1 MSYKLD
7 RTMSVDCQ
15 KKVII
20 NKLDVLLNEY
30 KLDKVSFDD
39 NLVNVIKTLQRRRK
53 EFDATRFFVLVVG
66 PVKSG
71 KSTLVNIFARKYVS
85 PTAYRECTALPTI
98 VGKLEQGKGLNKIT
112 QYSPTTN
119 FSSIDAQKETFDY
132 IVDVIR
138 GIETEDILR
147 SRVTIDK
154 SELNDHNIKESLTL
168 YYDGDNNNNN
178 NNASNDLVALLGVE
192 GNGFIDDEIMV
203 IDMPGLDGSG
213 RHQDN
218 VLVYSNMAKRAD
230 VVFFV
235 QSTAS
240 AINKASIDF
249 LKELFSEKQGQVP
262 VWLIH
267 NIHDSQYFLQDDDK
281 KKQDIKE
288 QIEIGQRRIRDDF
301 GVNRFESVV
310 LNLGKIYTEIHDK
323 GRVKEEYRKS
333 ITTTFDEYKTFET
346 ELIEKLKTERQ
357 IIKDKNNVGKAID
370 EINDSVRIINDII
383 SNLNNQ
389 INTIEENT
397 RTAESLS
404 ASLDNVRMTNLAF
417 LDFYDRLL
425 VEERIQV
432 SWEAIVSNK
441 INAEV
446 RRSINKI
453 KGKDLNFKIAKL
465 TGDCVTSAPIN
476 SGTQFRT
483 LLVNS
488 LCKNILDCFN
498 QTFEN
503 IRTSFNNLFNDENKL
518 AIGVDDLIRRLAEAE
533 LSTRIQSITPISVT
547 ERKWGGI
554 ASKKY
559 TVQEQ
564 RDILNEVRNDIIDN
578 IPSKLEEY
586 RATIGQ
592 NFIAIKDS
600 FITNVK
606 GIIDDYSNIY
616 VENQNQIKQ
625 EIENK
630 IKLLSEFRENL
641 LKQEELNGE

>member
-1 MSYKLD
+1 MSYNLN
-7 RTMSVDCQ
+7 RTMNVDCQ

-30 KLDKVSFDD
+30 TLDKVSFDD

-98 VGKLEQGKGLNKIT
+98 VGKLEEGKGLNKIT

-119 FSSIDAQKETFDY
+119 FSSPDAQKETFDY

-154 SELNDHNIKESLTL
+154 SDLNDHKIKERLTL

-178 NNASNDLVALLGVE
+178 DNASNNLVALLGVE

-288 QIEIGQRRIRDDF
+288 QIEMGQRRIRDGF

-323 GRVKEEYRKS
+323 GRVKEEYRES

-346 ELIEKLKTERQ
+346 KLIEKLKTERQ
-357 IIKDKNNVGKAID
+357 IIKDENNVGKAID
-370 EINDSVRIINDII
+370 EIDDSVRTLDVII
-383 SNLNNQ
+383 SQLNNQ
-389 INTIEENT
+389 IQTINENINMA
-397 RTAESLS
+397 RSLS
-404 ASLDNVRMTNLAF
+404 ALLDSVSINNLIF
-417 LDFYDRLL
+417 LNSYDTLL
-425 VEERIQV
+425 VAERIQE
-432 SWEAIVSNK
+432 SWENLVRNK
-441 INAEV
+441 ISGEV
-446 RRSINKI
+446 RRCKNKI
-453 KGKDLNFKIAKL
+453 KGKDLNNKL
-465 TGDCVTSAPIN
+465 ARITVDCVNLAPIN

-483 LLVNS
+483 SLVNA
-488 LCKNILDCFN
+488 LCENILDCFN
-498 QTFEN
+498 QTVAN
-503 IRTSFNNLFNDENKL
+503 IEDCFNNLFNNEERLSINGK
-518 AIGVDDLIRRLAEAE
+518 DLIKSLANTE
-533 LSTRIQSITPISVT
+533 LSTEIQSIEPISLE
-547 ERKWGGI
+547 ERRFGGL
-554 ASKKY
+554 ASKY
-559 TVQEQ
+559 YEVSVQKDRLNDE
-564 RDILNEVRNDIIDN
+564 RDEIIAE
-578 IPSKLEEY
+578 IPSKLNREY
-586 RATIGQ
+586 RKTIGTD
-592 NFIAIKDS
+592 FIAIKDR
-600 FITNVK
+600 FITQVK
-606 GIIDDYSNIY
+606 EIIDQQSNKYIQSQESIKGKIESNID
-616 VENQNQIKQ
+616 
-625 EIENK
+625 
-630 IKLLSEFRENL
+630 LLNNFKKEL
-641 LKQEELNGE
+641 LN